1 MDVSPGSIFLSR
13 KKNSKIE
20 CEKDVYIQH
29 HGEKFNK
36 ENYFKWSKT
45 RKEEKKQSTKFKYRT
60 TEIMLHIAVILY

>member
-1 MDVSPGSIFLSR
+1 MDVSPGPVFLSR
-13 KKNSKIE
+13 KNNSKIE

-29 HGEKFNK
+29 GEKKFNK

-45 RKEEKKQSTKFKYRT
+45 REKEKKQSTKFKNRT